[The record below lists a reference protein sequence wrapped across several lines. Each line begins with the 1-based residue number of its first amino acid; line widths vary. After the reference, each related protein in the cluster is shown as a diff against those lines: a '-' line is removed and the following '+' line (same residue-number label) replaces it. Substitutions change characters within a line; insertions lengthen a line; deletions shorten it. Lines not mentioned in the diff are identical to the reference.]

1 MNFIISFLHELTIIL
16 ISLLRISLCLFL
28 LSVVVF
34 LFVVVINAIKAKIE
48 YM

>member
-1 MNFIISFLHELTIIL
+1 MNFIISFLHELTTIL
-16 ISLLRISLCLFL
+16 ISLLRISSCLFL

-34 LFVVVINAIKAKIE
+34 LLVVVIKAIKAEIE